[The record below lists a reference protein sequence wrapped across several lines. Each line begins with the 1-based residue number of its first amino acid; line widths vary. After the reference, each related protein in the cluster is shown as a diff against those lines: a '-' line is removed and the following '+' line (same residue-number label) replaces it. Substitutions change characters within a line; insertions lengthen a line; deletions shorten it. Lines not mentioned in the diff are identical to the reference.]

1 MTASVTR
8 SRRAEGLHVP
18 NPNIANGHGHG
29 HSHRLLASTAK
40 DHAHYPP
47 RPKRQLDPADRD
59 LDALVASKRA
69 RFTTGIA
76 VEIPA
81 RPPLFHARFS
91 SDNTTALPPPLPTAK
106 PASVAP
112 NPPSHRGTPRA
123 NGPKPAGP
131 AGIKQQ
137 QQQQQ
142 QPPLTKHQ
150 EKVANG
156 LKHELNRLRPNA
168 TDTKEPGRKLRS
180 QEATRFKSELSA
192 YFPEY
197 DEVIGNDPKETR
209 TCSPSLNCRHQRTL
223 SVLHINC

>member
-1 MTASVTR
+1 MAMTASVTR
-8 SRRAEGLHVP
+8 SRRAEGLHLP
-18 NPNIANGHGHG
+18 NPNIANSHGHG
-29 HSHRLLASTAK
+29 HRLLSSNAK
-40 DHAHYPP
+40 DHSHYAP

-59 LDALVASKRA
+59 FDALVANKRA

-91 SDNTTALPPPLPTAK
+91 SDNTTTLPPSPPPLPTAK

-112 NPPSHRGTPRA
+112 NPSGHRGAPRA

-131 AGIKQQ
+131 ASIK
-137 QQQQQ
+137 QQQQ

-168 TDTKEPGRKLRS
+168 TDTKEQGRKLRS

-209 TCSPSLNCRHQRTL
+209 TYSPSINCRHHHTL

>member
-8 SRRAEGLHVP
+8 SRRAEGLHLP
-18 NPNIANGHGHG
+18 NPSIANAHGHG
-29 HSHRLLASTAK
+29 HRLLSSNAK
-40 DHAHYPP
+40 DHYAP

-59 LDALVASKRA
+59 FDALVATKRA

-91 SDNTTALPPPLPTAK
+91 SDNTSPLPPPPPPTAK

-112 NPPSHRGTPRA
+112 NPPSHRGAPRA

-131 AGIKQQ
+131 ANIKQQ
-137 QQQQQ
+137 RQQ

-156 LKHELNRLRPNA
+156 LKHELNSLRPNA
-168 TDTKEPGRKLRS
+168 PDTKEPGRKLRS

-209 TCSPSLNCRHQRTL
+209 TCSPSINCRHQYTL
-223 SVLHINC
+223 SAFPINC